1 MLRHAV
7 PIRFDRLADAGR
19 NRLGDPASITR
30 DDEIGRRE
38 AETSSAA
45 LEPLGTKRA
54 FGG

>member
-19 NRLGDPASITR
+19 NCPGDPASITR
-30 DDEIGRRE
+30 DDEIGRRKRHPRRP
-38 AETSSAA
+38 
-45 LEPLGTKRA
+45 EPLGTKQA